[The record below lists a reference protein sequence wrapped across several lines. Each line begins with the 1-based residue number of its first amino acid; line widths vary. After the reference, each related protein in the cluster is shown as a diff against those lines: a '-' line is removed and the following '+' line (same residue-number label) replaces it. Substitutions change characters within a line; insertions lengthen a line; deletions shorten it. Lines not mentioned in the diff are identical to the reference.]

1 MQRTCK
7 QQNADESLVMKL
19 IGTADVKRWEE
30 EKDRVNFYFEE
41 LSTRRQCVG
50 FLVVQETEV
59 ENPASAIVRVYDYYQ
74 KEISVSAVSSSC
86 LALLDNEDNSHFI
99 FKCGWCESNVQNDI
113 TYPNSNVSF
122 SLIKI

>member
-1 MQRTCK
+1 MT
-7 QQNADESLVMKL
+7 
-19 IGTADVKRWEE
+19 GFADVKRWEE

-74 KEISVSAVSSSC
+74 KEISVSAVSSCC
-86 LALLDNEDNSHFI
+86 LPLLDIEDNARFI
-99 FKCGWCESNVQNDI
+99 LKCV
-113 TYPNSNVSF
+113 
-122 SLIKI
+122 

>member
-1 MQRTCK
+1 MHFMQRTCK

-99 FKCGWCESNVQNDI
+99 FKCG
-113 TYPNSNVSF
+113 
-122 SLIKI
+122 